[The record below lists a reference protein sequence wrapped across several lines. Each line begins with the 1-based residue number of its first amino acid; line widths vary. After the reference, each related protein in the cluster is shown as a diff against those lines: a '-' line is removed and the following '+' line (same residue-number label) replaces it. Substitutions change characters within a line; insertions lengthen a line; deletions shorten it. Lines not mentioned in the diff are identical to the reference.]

1 MSHTQQPGAWRTLT
15 LIAAIVAS
23 LHLLGWGLLYF
34 QDTPAIGWGT
44 GIAAYLLG
52 LRHAFDADHIVAID
66 NTTRKLIADGQRPN
80 SVGLFFSLG
89 HSSVVFLASVFIIA
103 GFSFAGDQ
111 LSDESSTLRQVGGTI
126 GGVVSGS
133 FLLLIALLN
142 SVTLKKMFKAYRIAR
157 STGAD
162 MHALEHELE
171 KRGLLARL
179 FAPVAK
185 AIDKPWKMYPLGFL
199 FGLGLDTAS
208 SIGLMVL
215 AGTSALS
222 GGSLWVA
229 LAMPIIF
236 AAGMALGDSVDGIF
250 MNHVYGWAQ
259 VEPMRRAKYNLA
271 VTSLS
276 VVAALAVAVPVLSG
290 VLVERFGYEPLE
302 IVAAVSLDNMGYV
315 LVGLFA
321 AAWAL
326 AIVLRYAARR
336 QGLDKTQNNR

>member
-23 LHLLGWGLLYF
+23 LHILGWGLLYF
-34 QDTPAIGWGT
+34 QEIPAIGWGT

-66 NTTRKLIADGQRPN
+66 NTTRKLISEGQRPN

-89 HSSVVFLASVFIIA
+89 HSSVVLLASIFIVA
-103 GFSFAGDQ
+103 GFSLAGSQ
-111 LSDESSTLRQVGGTI
+111 LSDENSVLRQVGGTI
-126 GGVVSGS
+126 GGTVSGV
-133 FLLLIALLN
+133 FLLLIAILN
-142 SVTLKKMFKAYRIAR
+142 AVTLRKMYQAYRIAR
-157 STGAD
+157 TTGAD
-162 MHALEHELE
+162 MHELEHHLE

-179 FAPVAK
+179 FAPLAK
-185 AIDKPWKMYPLGFL
+185 TIDKPWKMYPLGFL

-236 AAGMALGDSVDGIF
+236 AAGMALGDSADGIF

-259 VEPMRRAKYNLA
+259 VEPLRRARYNLT

-276 VVAALAVAVPVLSG
+276 VVAALLVAIPVLSG
-290 VLVERFGYEPLE
+290 VLVDRFGYVSFEPL
-302 IVAAVSLDNMGYV
+302 ANVSLDNVGYL

-321 AAWAL
+321 LAWL
-326 AIVLRYAARR
+326 TAIVLRYTARR
-336 QGLDKTQNNR
+336 TTVDK